1 MGTKMG
7 FPPGVR
13 IQLKDNSAYTV
24 VDNPYTTAGIVGY
37 ASKGEL
43 NKIIQ
48 VNTTAELDSK
58 LGYGYQSYKY
68 NQGMY
73 AARAVLD
80 AGGVVEFV
88 RPYGEE
94 IDRTDP
100 KKRDLKTDA
109 FVVTYDKSDKKTSFN
124 VEHFAA
130 TRYKTDGAATYGLT
144 RKINNI
150 AEAVTS
156 GKNVDFGLTASDD
169 FRDSKKSRSETD
181 MVMFAIVN
189 RDPSYAYRAYDQF
202 DVIDHQYKENS
213 VVELYVATTPTF
225 AVGDEIIIP
234 TVVAGGVEG
243 KAIVT
248 SIVEK
253 KVTASITTSEFLK
266 TGYPAIDRIFFSS
279 PETAVEDGFDY
290 MSIKTAVAGRTV
302 KKFSAIKWGE
312 HDGVK
317 ALVSSVKTGDV
328 FTFRNKNG
336 NEVDIRLLKIGVA
349 SPVTVTTI
357 VDDMLQLEGIDFID
371 GDIIDLNIIT
381 RTTDQQTNQTT
392 ETTVSY
398 KELKVVA
405 TSNGLFVSK
414 PDGFALSTAASASIS
429 EPSEDELYTDISSSV
444 TWADIANA
452 VVKTLTS
459 NAVGFGKLAVV
470 NDINEVRVDSVTGIQ
485 NIIVVDPNAAFDYA
499 IGDKVAIVRGSNSYD
514 STGADA
520 TRQADSVFNGDSIV
534 GGILTVTD
542 INTFNGTIT
551 VDTAVTLP
559 PTITS
564 QLINLSDTSATV
576 YNAVTSETYEEKDNG
591 VEKTYAFGEDD
602 GNVAAGGSFT
612 KTFDSPTI
620 DIATGYQDVRVGTVT
635 PTWSGTGTAPTF
647 NVTVEI
653 VKETVSGSTVRKAK
667 LTVKNTDETLA
678 LALKDLSVKVK
689 FVSYRTMIRDT
700 VDTYLVSSYSMYVSE
715 TDQKNNII
723 VQDSSIVPYTTADEA
738 WNLDVMKSKKV
749 LADSEIGATFLGLG
763 FAKTDYIDINYDN
776 NPQQVYVLTDEGASI
791 ARMYLSIRYRFN
803 GKIYEF
809 EGTIVPYSTST
820 KIQLGIQYAADYE
833 LTDSGLEF
841 VLNDSGILD
850 YFLENDSYD
859 LSQTV
864 VNGVLNGSV
873 ITPAFNADDPAI
885 INDAVWTYS
894 PLNNRSGSTLS
905 TVWNLFLNKDGSDVD
920 MLVAAGMAINN
931 PFMNKLETLNTQV
944 MQAMLNVCE
953 ARKDCFALFD
963 GVSEPDIAKALKK
976 EIAATGF
983 VSTIGRWGMLYDGRG
998 LVQDSIYTNG
1008 EAEIMKSIQM
1018 ANIITGNRQS
1028 GIYWEPPSGYDKA
1041 PIPSAWGTKEKFT
1054 RTYSAEDKSCDVAK
1068 LNDIHV
1074 NATRVNREGMCIW
1087 GDFTLQME
1095 DTAFNQA
1102 HVAMLV
1108 AGIHKTFYKYLDHKV
1123 FRLNTTNLRAQIT
1136 SDLQD
1141 KLNMIKRANPQGL
1154 IDGIVICND
1163 TNNTPELIDQNFL
1176 IVDVKLWPTKSARW
1190 IILRTS
1196 VESTQNGNNISTE
1209 IISG

>member
-1 MGTKMG
+1 MG

-109 FVVTYDKSDKKTSFN
+109 FVVTYDKSDKNTSFN

-130 TRYKTDGAATYGLT
+130 TRFKTDGAATYGLT

-169 FRDSKKSRSETD
+169 FSDSKKSRSKTD

-202 DVIDHQYKENS
+202 DVVDHQYKENS

-266 TGYPAIDRIFFSS
+266 TGYPAIERIFFSS
-279 PETAVEDGFDY
+279 PETAIEDGFDY

-312 HDGVK
+312 HDGAK

-349 SPVTVTTI
+349 SPVTVT
-357 VDDMLQLEGIDFID
+357 VGDDMLKLEGIDFID

-381 RTTDQQTNQTT
+381 RTTNQQTNQTT

-414 PDGFALSTAASASIS
+414 PDGFELSTAASASIS
-429 EPSEDELYTDISSSV
+429 EPSEDELYADISSSV

-520 TRQADSVFNGDSIV
+520 TRPADSVFNGDSIV

-576 YNAVTSETYEEKDNG
+576 YNAVTSEKYTDTDQT
-591 VEKTYAFGEDD
+591 VD
-602 GNVAAGGSFT
+602 T
-612 KTFDSPTI
+612 KTVTI
-620 DIATGYQDVRVGTVT
+620 AANAT
-635 PTWSGTGTAPTF
+635 SGTGSDVVKVHEGYEVLTLKVTDVNRSGTPAITTAD
-647 NVTVEI
+647 VTVTRDASNHLVVTIPEG
-653 VKETVSGSTVRKAK
+653 KTSESATTVTVTATSSR
-667 LTVKNTDETLA
+667 TL
-678 LALKDLSVKVK
+678 V
-689 FVSYRTMIRDT
+689 RDT

-723 VQDSSIVPYTTADEA
+723 VQDSSIQPYTTANEA

-953 ARKDCFALFD
+953 SRKDCFALFD

-1054 RTYSAEDKSCDVAK
+1054 RTYSAEDKNCDVAK

>member
-100 KKRDLKTDA
+100 YRRDLKTDA
-109 FVVTYDKSDKKTSFN
+109 FVVTYDKSDKDNSLN
-124 VEHFAA
+124 VKHFAA
-130 TRYKTDGAATYGLT
+130 TRYKTDGAAKYGLV

-169 FRDSKKSRSETD
+169 YVGRSDKD
-181 MVMFAIVN
+181 MVMFAVVN
-189 RDPSYAYRAYDQF
+189 RDPSYAYRAYDRF
-202 DVIDHQYKENS
+202 DVVQSNPLGNSEYS
-213 VVELYVATTPTF
+213 VVLSTTPTF
-225 AVGDEIIIP
+225 NVGDTVIIP
-234 TVVAGGVEG
+234 KHKSGEVDTTGTITRIVDKTVYLTVNTTAKISIDTIIFAEDSES
-243 KAIVT
+243 AIV
-248 SIVEK
+248 
-253 KVTASITTSEFLK
+253 
-266 TGYPAIDRIFFSS
+266 
-279 PETAVEDGFDY
+279 DGFDY
-290 MSIKTAVAGRTV
+290 MSIKTAVAGRNV
-302 KKFSAIKWGE
+302 KKFSAIKWGITNG
-312 HDGVK
+312 DG
-317 ALVSSVKTGDV
+317 APVSLDTITSGDV
-328 FTFRNKNG
+328 FSFNDKMG
-336 NEVDIRLLKIGVA
+336 NCVDVRLLKT
-349 SPVTVTTI
+349 SDVTVTS
-357 VDDMLQLEGIDFID
+357 VSDNRLKLEGVTFED
-371 GDIIDLNIIT
+371 GDEIALMVTTASTPASTVTYRDLEVTIDSLN
-381 RTTDQQTNQTT
+381 
-392 ETTVSY
+392 
-398 KELKVVA
+398 VA
-405 TSNGLFVSK
+405 TVPKPTGYTQQAGDTVKVSITS
-414 PDGFALSTAASASIS
+414 PV
-429 EPSEDELYTDISSSV
+429 ENVLYTDITGAKTWAEVADAVVKVLTSSSV
-444 TWADIANA
+444 
-452 VVKTLTS
+452 
-459 NAVGFGKLAVV
+459 GFAKNAVV
-470 NDINEVRVDSVTGIQ
+470 NDINGIVADGVSGITNNILVDTSSV
-485 NIIVVDPNAAFDYA
+485 FDYSV
-499 IGDKVAIVRGSNSYD
+499 GDKVIIVRASNTY
-514 STGADA
+514 DA
-520 TRQADSVFNGDSIV
+520 TATDANEASNEYFNGASVI
-534 GGILTVTD
+534 GGILTITD
-542 INTFNGTIT
+542 INTFTGIIKVDAATSLPT
-551 VDTAVTLP
+551 VANVTY
-559 PTITS
+559 
-564 QLINLSDTSATV
+564 QLLNLSTTSKTV
-576 YNAVTSETYEEKDNG
+576 YNAVTKELTYDVSTGNTTLTIAKGTTSVTADIGAMPDTADHRTYVITSVKRNGESVEVPVDIKFSNTYSTITATISSTDVDN
-591 VEKTYAFGEDD
+591 TYD
-602 GNVAAGGSFT
+602 
-612 KTFDSPTI
+612 
-620 DIATGYQDVRVGTVT
+620 TVI
-635 PTWSGTGTAPTF
+635 G
-647 NVTVEI
+647 
-653 VKETVSGSTVRKAK
+653 
-667 LTVKNTDETLA
+667 LTVKTLTE
-678 LALKDLSVKVK
+678 KV
-689 FVSYRTMIRDT
+689 IDT
-700 VDTYLVSSYSMYVSE
+700 VDTYLISSYSMYVSE
-715 TDQKNNII
+715 EEQTKNLIVTNEKLNTYATVDAKWNIEI
-723 VQDSSIVPYTTADEA
+723 E
-738 WNLDVMKSKKV
+738 KSKKV

-1054 RTYSAEDKSCDVAK
+1054 RTYSAEDKNCDVAK

>member
-1 MGTKMG
+1 MG

-169 FRDSKKSRSETD
+169 FSDSKKSRSKTD

-202 DVIDHQYKENS
+202 DVVDHQYKENS

-312 HDGVK
+312 HDGTQ

-336 NEVDIRLLKIGVA
+336 NEVDVRLLKIGVA
-349 SPVTVTTI
+349 SPVTVT
-357 VDDMLQLEGIDFID
+357 VGDDMLKLEGIDFID

-381 RTTDQQTNQTT
+381 RTTNQQTNQTT

-414 PDGFALSTAASASIS
+414 PDGFELSTAASASIS
-429 EPSEDELYTDISSSV
+429 EPSEDELYADISSSV

-520 TRQADSVFNGDSIV
+520 TRPADSVFNGDSIV

-576 YNAVTSETYEEKDNG
+576 YNAVTSEKYTDKD
-591 VEKTYAFGEDD
+591 
-602 GNVAAGGSFT
+602 
-612 KTFDSPTI
+612 PTV
-620 DIATGYQDVRVGTVT
+620 DTNTVT
-635 PTWSGTGTAPTF
+635 IAANATSGTGSDVVNVHEGYEVLTLEVTDVTREGTPAITKAD
-647 NVTVEI
+647 VTVTRDASNHLVVTIPEEKKSA
-653 VKETVSGSTVRKAK
+653 VVTTV
-667 LTVKNTDETLA
+667 TVKATSSRTL
-678 LALKDLSVKVK
+678 V
-689 FVSYRTMIRDT
+689 RDT

-715 TDQKNNII
+715 ADQKNNII
-723 VQDSSIVPYTTADEA
+723 VQDSSIQPYTTADEA

-1054 RTYSAEDKSCDVAK
+1054 RTYSAEDKNCDVAK

-1196 VESTQNGNNISTE
+1196 VESTQNGNNVSTE